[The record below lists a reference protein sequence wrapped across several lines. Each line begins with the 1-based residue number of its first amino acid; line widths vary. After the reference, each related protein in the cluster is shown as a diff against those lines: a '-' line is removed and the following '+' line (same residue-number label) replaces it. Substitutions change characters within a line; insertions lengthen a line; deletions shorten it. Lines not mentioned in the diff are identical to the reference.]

1 MDRFI
6 HRENVAHYRRL
17 LAEASAPSDRGRH
30 KMLVHLL
37 AVEMAKDVDARNV
50 HRTTKIDSDEQ

>member
-6 HRENVAHYRRL
+6 HRENIAHYRRL

-37 AVEMAKDVDARNV
+37 AVEIAKDVVAPNAN
-50 HRTTKIDSDEQ
+50 RTTKGSCDEQ